1 MIDPFH
7 ISFRQVCKRFGK
19 TTVLENTSLDLRG
32 GHCTLITGE
41 NGAGKTTLL
50 RIMAGLEKPNLC
62 EVSIDKGAARN
73 WRQSRKY
80 LLQSIMYLHQQPYML
95 SGSLYRN
102 LDYTAKLNP
111 LILERASS
119 IDKAL
124 HWAGLEDIADQS
136 ANSLSGGQKQRVAL
150 ARARLR
156 SPKMLLLDEPTANLD
171 QESRTRTLAMLKE
184 FRDSGM
190 GLCIVS
196 HDPEI
201 FGKLVDFE
209 LQLEHHHIQHDP
221 SKVVDLDSKRQ
232 LKNR

>member
-7 ISFRQVCKRFGK
+7 ISFRQICKRFGK
-19 TTVLENTSLDLRG
+19 LAVLENTSLDLRG

-50 RIMAGLEKPNLC
+50 RIMAGLEKPNRG
-62 EVSIDKGAARN
+62 EITIDSGVSRT
-73 WRQSRKY
+73 WRQSRKQ

-111 LILERASS
+111 SILDRNSS

-124 HWAGLEDIADQS
+124 HWAGLEAIAEQS
-136 ANSLSGGQKQRVAL
+136 ANSLSGGQKQRIAL

-156 SPKMLLLDEPTANLD
+156 SPQMLLLDEPTANLD

-209 LQLEHHHIQHDP
+209 FQLEHQHIQHDS